1 MSLYDYW
8 FYFYIQRL
16 FPPVGTCIQ
25 LWNLQYII
33 ISNIFGNKCI
43 ILQLKDN
50 IDYCKDDV
58 DYIVITYCA
67 YKRYYYIPFPII
79 CYIFNKENKLS
90 AKNFFFTKR
99 WLLRVKNNSKEI
111 MDTYDLYNCL
121 NAFITISTQIK
132 NLLFSDAFV
141 MSKYDWTYRI
151 SKLNLSANIIQ
162 KQWKKCISNPN
173 YKICKNRLLREYKNL
188 IDNL

>member
-1 MSLYDYW
+1 
-8 FYFYIQRL
+8 
-16 FPPVGTCIQ
+16 
-25 LWNLQYII
+25 
-33 ISNIFGNKCI
+33 
-43 ILQLKDN
+43 
-50 IDYCKDDV
+50 
-58 DYIVITYCA
+58 
-67 YKRYYYIPFPII
+67 
-79 CYIFNKENKLS
+79 
-90 AKNFFFTKR
+90 
-99 WLLRVKNNSKEI
+99 